1 MYSLTKSLGGLS
13 ARFYAIS
20 TASFL
25 FQLPGFM
32 AQPVIA
38 LYLIKLGASL
48 PEVGLIISV
57 QSMLM
62 IFLRIPL
69 TLVTQRLG
77 EERMIKLAFVVQ
89 ASAYVIYYLAP
100 SPTWFFLIPFYQI
113 LATGSFNQLALAG
126 ATNAA
131 PRARQG
137 DAIGQYMTFM
147 HAGQFIGPL
156 ITSVLVGYVG
166 YSGIFLAAAL
176 APAIGLALFLGA
188 GFGAKMEKAAKEPK
202 GVDGAPGVLA
212 TLGLVLREKDVRL
225 LAVVRVSY
233 SLSSS
238 MFTTLFPVWAV
249 NDLQLSSSVV
259 ALLFSVIGFANTVI
273 RIPVGKLADRMG
285 AKRVLFLTFLVIIVD
300 YAVIA
305 YSRNVYLLGLAILGY
320 GACSGIRAVAE
331 WTHLVDVVQP
341 KIKTL
346 SMSFLFNCWDIGAML
361 GSISAG
367 LLTTFLPFQM
377 ILLLAAFINVP
388 TVPAINAMKDV
399 ETEGGEE

>member
-1 MYSLTKSLGGLS
+1 LHSLVKSLGGFS
-13 ARFYAIS
+13 GRFYTIS
-20 TASFL
+20 ISSFL
-25 FQLPGFM
+25 FQLPGYM
-32 AQPVIA
+32 AQPVLA
-38 LYLIKLGASL
+38 LYLLHLGASL
-48 PEVGLIISV
+48 PEVGLILSI

-69 TLVTQRLG
+69 TMVTQRLG

-89 ASAYVIYYLAP
+89 ASAYIVYYIAP
-100 SPTWFFLIPFYQI
+100 SPAWFYLIPFYQI
-113 LATGSFNQLALAG
+113 LATGSFNQLALSG

-156 ITSVLVGYVG
+156 ITSVLLRYIG

-176 APAIGLALFLGA
+176 FPAIGLALFLGA
-188 GFGAKMEKAAKEPK
+188 GFRAKMEKAPDEPK
-202 GVDGAPGVLA
+202 GVGSSSGLAKLGMVLK
-212 TLGLVLREKDVRL
+212 EKDVRL

-238 MFTTLFPVWAV
+238 IFTTLFPVWAV

-300 YAVIA
+300 YVVIA
-305 YSRNVYLLGLAILGY
+305 YSRNIYLLGLAILGY
-320 GACSGIRAVAE
+320 GACSGIRAVSE
-331 WTHLVDVVQP
+331 WTHLVDVVEP
-341 KIKTL
+341 EIKTL
-346 SMSFLFNCWDIGAML
+346 SMSFLFNCWDLGAML

-377 ILLLAAFINVP
+377 ILLLTAFINVP
-388 TVPAINAMKDV
+388 TVPAINAMKNV
-399 ETEGGEE
+399 HTGSGEE